1 MTIQERVRQ
10 FILETYYVADPETV
24 TDEISLIDS
33 GLIDSTG
40 MLDLILF
47 LEGEYGIRV
56 ADRETTPENLETI
69 SRIAAYVTRKQAEV
83 AA

>member
-1 MTIQERVRQ
+1 MSIQDRVRQ

-24 TDEISLIDS
+24 TDDVSLIDS

-47 LEGEYGIRV
+47 QEGEYGIRV
-56 ADRETTPENLETI
+56 ADTETTPENLETI
-69 SRIAAYVTRKQAEV
+69 SRIAAYVSRKQAEPKD
-83 AA
+83 